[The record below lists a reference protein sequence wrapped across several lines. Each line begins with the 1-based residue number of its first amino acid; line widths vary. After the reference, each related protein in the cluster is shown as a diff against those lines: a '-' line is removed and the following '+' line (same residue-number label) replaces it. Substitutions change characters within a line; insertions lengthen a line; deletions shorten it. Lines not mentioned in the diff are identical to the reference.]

1 MFFVIPVID
10 SINMLLFI
18 VISTGTNFND
28 LMVCFIFLATFNRSF

>member
-28 LMVCFIFLATFNRSF
+28 LMVCFHFSSHF